1 MTTNHA
7 DQAPAADPET
17 NAPRSSTREQALEAA
32 LRSVIAIYDTGRGIE
47 SCRTEINAC
56 RSALALPPDAA
67 PQNAPVATGDH
78 TPGPWHVC
86 DPIPEQREDD
96 GTSPYIHH
104 EGHVIAVL
112 NDAGQDDMQ
121 SRIDARLIAAAPDML
136 AALHTICQPGNL
148 GDMQGDLMALG
159 RAAIAR
165 ATGKA

>member
-32 LRSVIAIYDTGRGIE
+32 LRDCMLELEAMRENTRPFVEPSAIPIDRA
-47 SCRTEINAC
+47 RA
-56 RSALALPPDAA
+56 ALALPASQP
-67 PQNAPVATGDH
+67 APVVQARGFSFDGHGINDADKYARRLATFTDYAK
-78 TPGPWHVC
+78 
-86 DPIPEQREDD
+86 ED
-96 GTSPYIHH
+96 GT
-104 EGHVIAVL
+104 A
-112 NDAGQDDMQ
+112 
-121 SRIDARLIAAAPDML
+121 ARLGPMFAAAPDML